1 MTDEVI
7 IKEVEGQ
14 KIWLGEMMLDK
25 HASKILIGFVI
36 SIIIITSAWV
46 YWTSKYYPYGEDV
59 VTPIVS
65 LLGVLSVIGII
76 AIILIKNDSRP
87 AYVIH
92 TPGVN
97 GIVIFKT
104 TPEADQVAICR
115 ATQELEVKV
124 KEISKKRREME
135 TIAGMCR

>member
-14 KIWLGEMMLDK
+14 KIWLGEITTDK
-25 HASKILIGFVI
+25 YTLKLFVGLNIFCVGGLILCGLL
-36 SIIIITSAWV
+36 IITLLQF
-46 YWTSKYYPYGEDV
+46 V
-59 VTPIVS
+59 VGIAAM
-65 LLGVLSVIGII
+65 GV
-76 AIILIKNDSRP
+76 IILILSLKDIHP